1 MKGFKLIKILL
12 LLVTVVCS
20 AVFALSC
27 TQKEPN
33 VIYVTP
39 SVEIDDYVEPQVSY
53 NKYGN
58 ITIDGNPTEEEW
70 GNQQKLNLIEYIGG
84 IQHTIEAS
92 AYFAEEGLVVYFT
105 ITGAPVFY
113 NQCQHPNQNSGIELY
128 VAPHDAVSVKDCGW
142 QIGLDA
148 AGNYLATK
156 YLKKGGSLDY
166 QYLLFNTFVD
176 FKATVD
182 GELNSTTSNGYAM
195 EIMFPWS
202 NLNFDS
208 APESIK
214 IDFAVI
220 FRSEVAGSRNAWYSL
235 SSANNPAYG
244 FQVPTSWFRFTKD
257 GYFDESATAPLT
269 VNNGNGVENC
279 SVNIVG
285 NYRNGITVNV
295 EPDKGYRVSM
305 LKINGIN
312 YDTLTVNLPAQKDW
326 KADVEVCVEQF
337 TGNEYT
343 FNVLSGFAYGGKT
356 PAKNTSITFVSSDNV
371 LYPTNTDANGSL
383 KITLPAGDYEVK
395 SQNFENVSI
404 KLTDDKLDGYEIV
417 LLRKVFKDVT
427 GGEVIDG
434 ATCVNGSTF
443 KFEDAT
449 ANFTSFWENN
459 IRVSL
464 GDIDY
469 SSTVIYDYKV
479 TFRLR
484 AKMYSS
490 IMFMD
495 ENGAWCRN
503 AFLNFGTWDS
513 NDDVAVKSYKGAT
526 LYVFNK
532 NNATLTT
539 KNGNSYLTIS
549 LYMVINGNKLEAF
562 AINNGKLV
570 SLGTYTES
578 ASLNRAFI
586 GTTDNLGRVEYTE
599 FKVYD
604 GKEAKEHLSAT
615 VSVDANDL
623 VDVDAP
629 LNIYYGQT
637 SLVTITPKQFG
648 DSIVLINAKVNGKAV
663 ELTNNDDGSKTFN
676 LSHLD
681 SSISGYSVEISASTV
696 TPVNTTFNVT
706 GVDIS
711 GNTHDVDDLTIKL
724 EGVINTEVVL
734 QDGKFSATLP
744 AGSYL
749 LKVDGYEKTS
759 IMVVDGVNNYSV
771 KLAKTFFVDN
781 VDFTTGYDQEDGYH
795 FTSKVN
801 NKFLYVTNLNV
812 TNNLKFSFTYTGMV
826 GAGHRQWVEIVATSS
841 NGDKMSIQF
850 LTWDSNFVLKE
861 PKYKGQKYIYQSSGA
876 YTEDFTVILQDG
888 YFTVNYSNGNFV
900 VDKTWNGLSALSDV
914 TSISFYYGN
923 ETHSDWSVTNLKIGQ
938 P

>member
-39 SVEIDDYVEPQVSY
+39 PVEIDDYVEPQVSY

-70 GNQQKLNLIEYIGG
+70 SNQQKLSLVEYVGG
-84 IQHTIEAS
+84 IEHTIEAS
-92 AYFAEEGLVVYFT
+92 AYFAEEGLVVYCT

-182 GELNSTTSNGYAM
+182 GELNNTTSNGYAM

-235 SSANNPAYG
+235 SNANNPAYG

-257 GYFDESATAPLT
+257 GYFDESAPAPLT

-295 EPDKGYRVSM
+295 EPDKGYRVST

-343 FNVLSGFAYGGKT
+343 FNVLSGFAYGGKA

-371 LYPTNTDANGSL
+371 LYPTNTDANGTL
-383 KITLPAGDYEVK
+383 KITLPSGDYEVK

-417 LLRKVFKDVT
+417 LLRKVFKDVV
-427 GGEVIDG
+427 GGEVIDD

-459 IRVSL
+459 VRVSL

-503 AFLNFGTWDS
+503 AFLNFGSWDS

-532 NNATLTT
+532 IHF
-539 KNGNSYLTIS
+539 S
-549 LYMVINGNKLEAF
+549 
-562 AINNGKLV
+562 
-570 SLGTYTES
+570 
-578 ASLNRAFI
+578 
-586 GTTDNLGRVEYTE
+586 
-599 FKVYD
+599 
-604 GKEAKEHLSAT
+604 GKE
-615 VSVDANDL
+615 
-623 VDVDAP
+623 
-629 LNIYYGQT
+629 
-637 SLVTITPKQFG
+637 FC
-648 DSIVLINAKVNGKAV
+648 
-663 ELTNNDDGSKTFN
+663 
-676 LSHLD
+676 
-681 SSISGYSVEISASTV
+681 
-696 TPVNTTFNVT
+696 
-706 GVDIS
+706 
-711 GNTHDVDDLTIKL
+711 
-724 EGVINTEVVL
+724 
-734 QDGKFSATLP
+734 
-744 AGSYL
+744 
-749 LKVDGYEKTS
+749 
-759 IMVVDGVNNYSV
+759 
-771 KLAKTFFVDN
+771 
-781 VDFTTGYDQEDGYH
+781 
-795 FTSKVN
+795 
-801 NKFLYVTNLNV
+801 
-812 TNNLKFSFTYTGMV
+812 
-826 GAGHRQWVEIVATSS
+826 
-841 NGDKMSIQF
+841 
-850 LTWDSNFVLKE
+850 
-861 PKYKGQKYIYQSSGA
+861 YKI
-876 YTEDFTVILQDG
+876 
-888 YFTVNYSNGNFV
+888 
-900 VDKTWNGLSALSDV
+900 
-914 TSISFYYGN
+914 
-923 ETHSDWSVTNLKIGQ
+923 
-938 P
+938 